1 MSELISNF
9 GIDWKLL
16 LAQAVNFFILL
27 FLLRM
32 FAYKPILRMLK
43 KRRQEIEKGLEYTKK
58 AEEELKRTD
67 VLREETMNRAREQ
80 ALTIV
85 TDAEETGK
93 KRREE
98 MVQEANRKAEGV
110 VADAKR
116 VIEEEKAKMGE
127 SVYKNAQELVRA
139 GIIRVLGKMPAEER
153 NEPLIQE
160 ALEELKAVK

>member
-9 GIDWKLL
+9 GIDWRML

-58 AEEELKRTD
+58 AEEKLRMTD
-67 VLREETMNRAREQ
+67 ILREETINQAREQ
-80 ALTIV
+80 ALVIV
-85 TDAEETGK
+85 TEAEETGK

-98 MVQEANRKAEGV
+98 MVQEANRKMEGV

-127 SVYKNAQELVRA
+127 DVYKNARELVRA
-139 GIIRVLGKMPAEER
+139 GIIRVLGKMSAEER